1 MGVEISG
8 REEAAMAVVVDH
20 VQRRGIHPFHAVL
33 LASAIPLF
41 LGALLSDLAYSS
53 SYEVQWTNFASWLI
67 AGGLVFAGCALVWAL
82 VDLLRADRRGGRTL
96 LYFLLLLATF
106 LLGFLNALIHA
117 KDAWAVMP
125 MGLVLSAVVA
135 LLAIAATWAG
145 FSTLRAG
152 DIR

>member
-1 MGVEISG
+1 
-8 REEAAMAVVVDH
+8 MAVVVDH
-20 VQRRGIHPFHAVL
+20 VRRRALHPFHAVL
-33 LASAIPLF
+33 LAASVPLF

-67 AGGLVFAGCALVWAL
+67 AGGLVFTGVALIWAL
-82 VDLLRADRRGGRTL
+82 VDLLRADHRGGRTL

-117 KDAWAVMP
+117 KDAWAMMP

-135 LLAIAATWAG
+135 LLAIAATWVG

-152 DIR
+152 DVR